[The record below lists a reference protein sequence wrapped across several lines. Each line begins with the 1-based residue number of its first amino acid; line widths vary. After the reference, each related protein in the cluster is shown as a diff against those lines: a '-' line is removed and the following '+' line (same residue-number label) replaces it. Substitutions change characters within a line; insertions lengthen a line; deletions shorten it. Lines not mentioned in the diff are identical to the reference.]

1 MEDSAALPK
10 PTGRLIVVGDI
21 HGCLQE
27 LKALMRI
34 VRPQPEDT
42 LISVGDLVNRGPD
55 SAGVIDWAID
65 HNMLAV
71 LGNHELRLLRALDF
85 PGKTELK
92 SYDQLTL
99 KVLRKRHW
107 RYLKSLP
114 LTISLPEW
122 NAVIVHGGFLPDI
135 PWREQGAEIITKI
148 QVISP
153 EGLPA
158 KRSEAP
164 AGRPWADYWNGT
176 ELVFYGHT
184 PRPLP
189 VIRQN
194 SIGLDTGCAYG
205 GQLTACILP
214 GRDIIQVESL
224 QSTNFSI

>member
-1 MEDSAALPK
+1 MEDSAALPQ
-10 PTGRLIVVGDI
+10 PEGRLIVVGDI

-55 SAGVIDWAID
+55 SVGVLDWAID
-65 HNMLAV
+65 HNMQAV
-71 LGNHELRLLRALDF
+71 LGNHELRLLRSLDY

-92 SYDQLTL
+92 PYDLPTL
-99 KVLRKRHW
+99 KALKKRHW

-114 LTISLPEW
+114 LTISLPQW

-135 PWREQGAEIITKI
+135 PWREQAADIITKI
-148 QVISP
+148 QVIAPNGQS
-153 EGLPA
+153 A
-158 KRSEAP
+158 KRSEVVK
-164 AGRPWADYWNGT
+164 GRPWADFWHGP

-189 VIRQN
+189 VIRPN
-194 SIGLDTGCAYG
+194 SLGLDTGCVYG

-214 GRDIIQVESL
+214 GRDLIQVESL
-224 QSTNFSI
+224 QSSTFSI

>member
-1 MEDSAALPK
+1 MEDSAALPQ

-55 SAGVIDWAID
+55 SAGVIDWAIEN
-65 HNMLAV
+65 NMQTV
-71 LGNHELRLLRALDF
+71 LGNHEMRLLRSLDF
-85 PGKTELK
+85 PGKTVLK
-92 SYDQLTL
+92 AYDQDTL
-99 KVLRKRHW
+99 KVLKKRHW

-122 NAVIVHGGFLPDI
+122 NVVIVHGGFLPNI
-135 PWREQGAEIITKI
+135 PWREQGSQIITRI
-148 QVISP
+148 QVIAP
-153 EGLPA
+153 DGQPA

-164 AGRPWADYWNGT
+164 EGRPWADLWNGP

-189 VIRQN
+189 VIRAK

-214 GRDIIQVESL
+214 GRDLIQVESL
-224 QSTNFSI
+224 QSSNFSI